1 MHSSAQAQTEPT
13 LLEELRSSMLLFA
26 IALGTT
32 GGAVVATRLLL
43 RVLG

>member
-1 MHSSAQAQTEPT
+1 MDLPAAALPEPT
-13 LLEELRSSMLLFA
+13 LLQELRSSVLLFA

-32 GGAVVATRLLL
+32 GGTVVATRLLL

>member
-1 MHSSAQAQTEPT
+1 MDMQAAGLPEPT
-13 LLEELRSSMLLFA
+13 LLQELRSSVLLFA

-32 GGAVVATRLLL
+32 GGTVVATRLLL

>member
-1 MHSSAQAQTEPT
+1 MDMPASGLPEPT
-13 LLEELRSSMLLFA
+13 LLQELRSSMMLFA

-32 GGAVVATRLLL
+32 GGTVVATRLLL